1 MYQRSVIRLV
11 GQCLQRRPNL
21 RSLNS
26 YTPSQT
32 SRIQTLR
39 YSSTEANAEKHQFQ
53 AETRNL
59 LDIVAKSLYS
69 EQEVFLRELVSNS
82 SDALE
87 KRRFTENANGVAV
100 TAAGDTIPYEVRVTT
115 EGGKLIIEDTGCGMD
130 KNELVN
136 TLGTIAK
143 SGSKEFRTNEQK
155 SAESIIGQFGVGFYS
170 ALMVADKVTVI
181 TKKHDDD
188 AIGYKWSWSGESS
201 FEITEYPE
209 AKPGCRIELELKD
222 GDKNQ
227 FALPER
233 LIEVIGKYSYFVT
246 VPIYVNE
253 ERVNTMN
260 AIWTMDAKDVTPEM
274 HETFFRQLAKTHHQH
289 LMHDRPRYT
298 LQYKADAPLNLRV
311 LLYIPSHKVN
321 QVEFTT
327 DFEDS
332 GVSLYARKVL
342 IKAHAKEL
350 LPRYLRFVIGVVDSE
365 DIPLNLSREMLQ
377 KDAVILKLRRI
388 ITERVI
394 RFLTK
399 EMKKDRIKYTEF
411 YNGYSMFFKEGIV
424 VEQDF
429 GVKEQIAQL
438 LLFDTSNFKQGTQT
452 SLEEYVERMQKDQ
465 DAIYYLFSPSRQLA
479 EGSPY
484 YESFK
489 KQNKEVL
496 FLHDAADEMVLLMMN
511 DFKGKKIV
519 SVEAYLKEQGLQT
532 ESEKTEMT
540 RDTGKKE
547 LMDYIKDSL
556 GSIKVFEV
564 HPMQS
569 PSSHPFVITAIN
581 HSAMRHVLRINN
593 PKQMG
598 HLMEVK
604 PVLHVNFAH
613 PVIKGL
619 PKLKRKNEKLAKEVV
634 EQVYDNALVTAGLIG
649 DTSEFVPRI
658 NKILGDLMS
667 EGSTSTIL
675 TP

>member
-1 MYQRSVIRLV
+1 MYRRAVV
-11 GQCLQRRPNL
+11 CLIG
-21 RSLNS
+21 RSLSRSSPRLFNRAVAAGAGNTFGFRN
-26 YTPSQT
+26 YSQ
-32 SRIQTLR
+32 
-39 YSSTEANAEKHQFQ
+39 EVKAEKHEFQ
-53 AETRNL
+53 AETKNL

-87 KRRFTENANGVAV
+87 KRRYNEISKDMAV
-100 TAAGDTIPYEVRVTT
+100 TAAGDQIPYEIRIKT
-115 EGGKLIIEDTGCGMD
+115 EGGKIIIEDTGCGMD
-130 KNELVN
+130 RNELVN
-136 TLGTIAK
+136 LLGTIAK
-143 SGSKEFRTNEQK
+143 SGSKEFRTNDAK

-170 ALMVADKVTVI
+170 AFMVADKVSVI
-181 TKKHDDD
+181 TKKHDDNS
-188 AIGYKWSWSGESS
+188 IGYRWSWSGDSS
-201 FEITEYPE
+201 YEIVEDPN
-209 AKPGCRIELELKD
+209 AKPGCRIELELRD
-222 GDKNQ
+222 GDQSQ

-233 LIEVIGKYSYFVT
+233 LIEVISKYSYFVT
-246 VPIYVNE
+246 VPIFVNG

-260 AIWTMDAKDVTPEM
+260 AIWTMDSKDVTPEM
-274 HETFFRQLAKTHHQH
+274 HETFFRQLAKTHHAH
-289 LMHDRPRYT
+289 LIHDRPRYT
-298 LQYKADAPLNLRV
+298 LQYKTDAPLNLRV

-365 DIPLNLSREMLQ
+365 DVPLNLSREMLQ
-377 KDAVILKLRRI
+377 KDAVIVKLRRV
-388 ITERVI
+388 ITERII

-399 EMKKDRIKYTEF
+399 EMKKDRIKYTDF

-438 LLFDTSNFKQGTQT
+438 LLFDTSNFKPGTTT

-465 DAIYYLFSPSRQLA
+465 DAIYYLYSPSRQLA
-479 EGSPY
+479 ENSPY

-489 KQNKEVL
+489 QQNKEVL

-511 DFKGKKIV
+511 EFKGKKIV
-519 SVEAYLKEQGLQT
+519 SVEAYLKEQGLQS
-532 ESEKTEMT
+532 EHEKTEMT
-540 RDTGKKE
+540 RDSDKKQ
-547 LMDYIKDSL
+547 LLDYIRDSL
-556 GSIKVFEV
+556 GSVKVFEI

-593 PKQMG
+593 PKQSE
-598 HLMEVK
+598 HLINVK
-604 PVLHVNFAH
+604 PVLHVNFSH

-619 PKLKRKNEKLAKEVV
+619 PKLKRKNEKLAKDVI

-649 DTSEFVPRI
+649 DTSAFVPRI
-658 NKILGDLMS
+658 NKILGDLLN
-667 EGSTSTIL
+667 EGNSSTIL